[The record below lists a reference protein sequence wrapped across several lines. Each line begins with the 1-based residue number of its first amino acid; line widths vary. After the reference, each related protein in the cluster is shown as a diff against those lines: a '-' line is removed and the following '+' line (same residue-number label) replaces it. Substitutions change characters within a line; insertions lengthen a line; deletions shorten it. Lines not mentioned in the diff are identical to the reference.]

1 MAKGFLD
8 NLAEGLNLGRD
19 ALVKYGKLGV
29 ATLAAERLKDRIRDV
44 EARLGRLSRE
54 RLSTAG
60 ELPAEDPD
68 AKGLLDEIASESEK
82 LRQTMAEIRELK
94 K

>member
-1 MAKGFLD
+1 MVKGFLD

-29 ATLAAERLKDRIRDV
+29 ATLAVERLKCRIRDV
-44 EARLGRLSRE
+44 ETRLGRLARE

-60 ELPAEDPD
+60 ELRAEDPE
-68 AKGLLDEIASESEK
+68 AKALLDEVASESEK